1 MDDSSL
7 SNGQSQV
14 PGGGYASDKDVTV
27 DDAIAYAKEVR
38 HTLQPGKYKMFMKIL
53 NDFMAQRTDMAGVVA
68 RVKELFKDH
77 SHLIPKGWGVV
88 ITVLGVLNR
97 KLPRSSLCLIVLFMT
112 MKTIRL
118 LLITPIESC
127 RSVLF
132 ILLDYQD

>member
-38 HTLQPGKYKMFMKIL
+38 HTLQPRKYKMFMKIL

-77 SHLIPKGWGVV
+77 SHLIPKFSDFLPKEYQAIIYDDGEV
-88 ITVLGVLNR
+88 ID
-97 KLPRSSLCLIVLFMT
+97 
-112 MKTIRL
+112 
-118 LLITPIESC
+118 E
-127 RSVLF
+127 
-132 ILLDYQD
+132 